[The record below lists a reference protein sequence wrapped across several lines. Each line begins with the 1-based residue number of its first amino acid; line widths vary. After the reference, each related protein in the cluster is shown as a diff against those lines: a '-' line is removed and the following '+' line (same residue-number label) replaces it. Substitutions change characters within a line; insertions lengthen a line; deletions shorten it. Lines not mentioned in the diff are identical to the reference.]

1 MIIDFRIR
9 PTKIFTGVPIYDEG
23 YSKHSINIGAEPI
36 ESVKQNSIALLIK
49 EMKEAGITKGVIM
62 GRQAGSKSGSVSNDK
77 IAEVVQEHP
86 DCFIPFAGVN
96 PLNIKEALAE
106 VHRTINELKFK
117 GISVDPGWADEPIKA
132 DDRRLY
138 PIYGKCEE
146 LGVPVSI
153 TTSIFVGPDV
163 SYSMP
168 ESIHRVA
175 NDFPDLQIIVPHAA
189 WPWVNEILGVA
200 FVCNNVWLSPDLYMN
215 IPNMPGAT
223 HYIEAANYY
232 LADRL
237 LYASAYPI
245 RSLKQSIDEFMNL
258 SLKEDVKEKILYKN
272 AVRLLGPEIIAEEK
286 NNNSK
291 NLKCAK

>member
-9 PTKIFTGVPIYDEG
+9 PTTVFTGVPIYDPNF
-23 YSKHSINIGAEPI
+23 SKHSISIGAEPI
-36 ESVKQNSIALLIK
+36 ESVKQNSLELLIQ

-62 GRQAGSKSGSVSNDK
+62 GRQAGVKSGSVPNEK
-77 IAEVVQEHP
+77 IAEVVQKYP
-86 DCFIPFAGVN
+86 DYFIAFAGVN
-96 PLNIKEALAE
+96 PLNINAALKEITKA
-106 VHRTINELKFK
+106 INELGFK
-117 GISVDPGWADEPIKA
+117 GVSVDPGFADEPLKA

-138 PIYGKCEE
+138 PIYAKCEE

-168 ESIHRVA
+168 ASIHRVA

-200 FVCNNVWLSPDLYMN
+200 FITNNVWLSPDLYIN

-223 HYIEAANYY
+223 HFVEAANYY
-232 LADRL
+232 LGDRML
-237 LYASAYPI
+237 FASAYPI
-245 RSLKQSIDEFMNL
+245 RSLKQSVSDFMRL
-258 SLKEDVKEKILYKN
+258 PIKEDVKEKILYKN
-272 AVRLLGPEIIAEEK
+272 AIRLLRLE
-286 NNNSK
+286 
-291 NLKCAK
+291 